1 MKNSIFILFLLALI
15 FSCGESKKENRLVE
29 VTPASIAVG
38 FGKVTPMGGVS
49 KLASPVAGIVTDLKV
64 STGNHVNEGD
74 TLIVLDDTD
83 ARLSV
88 NELNSRYT
96 AQVKMLESA
105 QLLASQGQASVQ
117 EAKRKYE
124 DANSLYK
131 SGALSHDKL
140 LTLTNE
146 YEIAGINQLKL
157 ESDTKL
163 QQAKLAEIDALRMQY
178 MEELRR
184 TVLLAPMNGTV
195 LDILPRKGEALNKYD
210 TYLLLAPDTPLVVMA
225 EIDEMFSTRIAI
237 GQTAE
242 ITLSGST
249 AVVATGRIS
258 RISPDLKKKS
268 LFADSGQDFQ
278 DRRVREIE
286 ILLDDDTNMLIDTK
300 VECII
305 DINN

>member
-1 MKNSIFILFLLALI
+1 MLFR
-15 FSCGESKKENRLVE
+15 S
-29 VTPASIAVG
+29 
-38 FGKVTPMGGVS
+38 
-49 KLASPVAGIVTDLKV
+49 
-64 STGNHVNEGD
+64 
-74 TLIVLDDTD
+74 
-83 ARLSV
+83 
-88 NELNSRYT
+88 
-96 AQVKMLESA
+96 
-105 QLLASQGQASVQ
+105 
-117 EAKRKYE
+117 
-124 DANSLYK
+124 
-131 SGALSHDKL
+131 
-140 LTLTNE
+140 
-146 YEIAGINQLKL
+146 
-157 ESDTKL
+157 
-163 QQAKLAEIDALRMQY
+163 
-178 MEELRR
+178 
-184 TVLLAPMNGTV
+184 
-195 LDILPRKGEALNKYD
+195 
-210 TYLLLAPDTPLVVMA
+210 